1 MYLAHADLL
10 CTASA
15 DGSPFTPPI
24 ALWNRGI
31 WELVL
36 LAALGLLWMAHVR
49 GGGGVVLCVVQPST
63 TSHQQRQRQSIEQ
76 LVSGVGGVF
85 WLKAADVLLRAACMP
100 VSY

>member
-1 MYLAHADLL
+1 VEQGHLGA
-10 CTASA
+10 
-15 DGSPFTPPI
+15 G
-24 ALWNRGI
+24 
-31 WELVL
+31 
-36 LAALGLLWMAHVR
+36 ALGCPAWGCCGWRMY
-49 GGGGVVLCVVQPST
+49 GGGGVFVLCVVQPST